1 MDSSFALYLGR
12 HTLETALLLAAPVLL
27 TCMVVGVTLSSG
39 FADLHGRRRDSH
51 TAPGGDLHTRYDL
64 NGRPQA
70 PGRGH
75 GPAALWQL
83 DASSRTTICQRN
95 LCSYPEHWA
104 VTVANEVL
112 EKLLG
117 FAMILTRISAFF
129 LLIPVFGWKT
139 IPVRI
144 KVAVTVLMAIF
155 FSTVTPST
163 ISPKPVSPVQA
174 ILLIA
179 NEATYGLALGLMAAL
194 LFSVVK
200 LTGRIIERQ
209 MGLVMAEIFDPLTGD
224 RSRPLGSLLEMVFI
238 ILFLSANGHH
248 LFLLIIARSYEAF
261 PAGSIPT
268 TTVLA
273 SGAIKAG
280 SAMLLASLRLAGPM
294 LAAFLLLLV
303 ALAILARI
311 VPEMNI
317 LFLSLPLRVGLGLLM
332 AIMFLPFV
340 RGFVAEFADWMGKLL
355 PV

>member
-1 MDSSFALYLGR
+1 M
-12 HTLETALLLAAPVLL
+12 
-27 TCMVVGVTLSSG
+27 
-39 FADLHGRRRDSH
+39 
-51 TAPGGDLHTRYDL
+51 
-64 NGRPQA
+64 
-70 PGRGH
+70 
-75 GPAALWQL
+75 
-83 DASSRTTICQRN
+83 
-95 LCSYPEHWA
+95 
-104 VTVANEVL
+104 TVANEVL